1 MDRDEEWDLRLSPA
15 RYLLDHRAGTRADLA
30 RRLVTN
36 DVKRVYRRRMTLL
49 KLSLIAFNT
58 LCEQLGKDAL
68 QATRWDTR
76 ESVVKEWIRGCAAT
90 VASRLPEDELSLWL
104 MCGKEFDMT
113 KEEEKTAESIL
124 RTQAKRGKKYGLLG
138 APKVLELYPPFWT
151 YRTAPSRYLEMLGGT
166 KKVAEKARAAV
177 KPFEDAIWQE
187 LKQVEAALRKA
198 MSTEDRSRDADD
210 ILALAVSRAYDSI
223 SRIRYDNNRSPE
235 YPSDVASW
243 IAHLAPLSA
252 IR

>member
-1 MDRDEEWDLRLSPA
+1 MNEHDPWELKLSPA
-15 RYLLDHRAGTRADLA
+15 RYLLDHRVGTRADLA
-30 RRLVTN
+30 RRLVAH
-36 DVKRVYRRRMTLL
+36 DLKGIHRRRITLL
-49 KLSLIAFNT
+49 RLSLIAFNT

-76 ESVVKEWIRGCAAT
+76 ESVVREWIRGCAAT
-90 VASRLPEDELSLWL
+90 VVSRLPEDELSLWL
-104 MCGKEFDMT
+104 MCGKEFNMT

-124 RTQAKRGKKYGLLG
+124 RTHAKKGRKYGLLG

-198 MSTEDRSRDADD
+198 MSTEDTSRDADD
-210 ILALAVSRAYDSI
+210 ILVLAVSRAYDS
-223 SRIRYDNNRSPE
+223 
-235 YPSDVASW
+235 
-243 IAHLAPLSA
+243 
-252 IR
+252 

>member
-1 MDRDEEWDLRLSPA
+1 MDVHDQWDLKLSPA
-15 RYLLDHRAGTRADLA
+15 RYLLDHRVGTRADLA
-30 RRLVTN
+30 RRLVAH
-36 DVKRVYRRRMTLL
+36 DLKGIHRRRITLL
-49 KLSLIAFNT
+49 KISLIAFNI

-68 QATRWDTR
+68 QVARWER
-76 ESVVKEWIRGCAAT
+76 PESVVKEWVKGCAAK
-90 VASRLPEDELSLWL
+90 VMSRLPEDELSLWL

-124 RTQAKRGKKYGLLG
+124 RTHAKKGRGYGRLG
-138 APKVLELYPPFWT
+138 APKVLEVYPSFWT
-151 YRTAPSRYLEMLGGT
+151 HKRVPARYLEMLGGT
-166 KKVAEKARAAV
+166 KKVAEKARATL

-187 LKQVEAALRKA
+187 LKQVEVTLRKA
-198 MSTEDRSRDADD
+198 MSTEDTSRDADD

-235 YPSDVASW
+235 YPGDVASW
-243 IAHLAPLSA
+243 ITDLAPLSA

>member
-1 MDRDEEWDLRLSPA
+1 MNEHEQWELKLSPA
-15 RYLLDHRAGTRADLA
+15 RYLLDHRLGTRADLA
-30 RRLVTN
+30 RRLVAQ
-36 DVKRVYRRRMTLL
+36 DLKGIHRRRMTLL

-76 ESVVKEWIRGCAAT
+76 ESVVKEWINGSAAK
-90 VASRLPEDELSLWL
+90 VVSRLPEDELSLWL
-104 MCGKEFDMT
+104 MCGKEFDMA
-113 KEEEKTAESIL
+113 KEEKKTAESIL
-124 RTQAKRGKKYGLLG
+124 RTYAKRGKKYGLLG

-151 YRTAPSRYLEMLGGT
+151 YRTAPARYLEMLGGT
-166 KKVAEKARAAV
+166 KKVAEKAKAAV
-177 KPFEDAIWQE
+177 KPFEDAMWQE

-223 SRIRYDNNRSPE
+223 SRIRYDNKHSPE
-235 YPSDVASW
+235 YAGGVAFW